1 MVLKDISFY
10 CFFRKRIRITLQLN
24 CGIFMSG
31 CITLLK
37 SEAERSHASST
48 QSFSPSGS
56 KSIDGSIPRFLFL
69 FIDLEKCAV
78 A

>member
-1 MVLKDISFY
+1 M
-10 CFFRKRIRITLQLN
+10 TLQLN
-24 CGIFMSG
+24 CGIFMSR